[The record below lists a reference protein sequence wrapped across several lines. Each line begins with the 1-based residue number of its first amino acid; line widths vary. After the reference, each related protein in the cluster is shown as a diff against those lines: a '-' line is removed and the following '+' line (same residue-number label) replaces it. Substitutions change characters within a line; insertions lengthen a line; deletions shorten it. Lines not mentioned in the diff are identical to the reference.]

1 MNTIY
6 LEEVDSTNLYAKL
19 NLENLA
25 DKTIIHAGCQTSGR
39 GRLQRS
45 WFDLG
50 EGNLFLSFVLKP
62 SNTFNEIYS
71 NLTQYLS
78 VVLCEVLEQYGLKP
92 QIKWPNDVLVN
103 GKKIAGILSETVM
116 QGNNFKGLVLG
127 IGVNLNASKESLS
140 EIKDKEATALNIE
153 LNASHHELDTKYI
166 DKNVFLEKLSSK
178 FFENYDEFLE
188 KGFEFIKSDY
198 ISRACF
204 IDTEVC
210 VQIFNEKK
218 CGLVKEINN
227 KGELVLLENNKEFVL
242 TIGDIL

>member
-25 DKTIIHAGCQTSGR
+25 DKTIIHAGNQTSGR

-78 VVLCEVLEQYGLKP
+78 VVLCEVLEQYGLEP
-92 QIKWPNDVLVN
+92 QIKWPNDVLIK

-116 QGNNFKGLVLG
+116 QGTNFKGLVLG
-127 IGVNLNASKESLS
+127 VGVNLNASKENLA
-140 EIKDKEATALNIE
+140 EIPDKEATALNLE
-153 LNASHHELDTKYI
+153 LSKAI
-166 DKNVFLEKLSSK
+166 DKNVFMQELCER
-178 FFENYDEFLE
+178 FFKDYEIFL
-188 KGFEFIKSDY
+188 KNGFEFIKSGY